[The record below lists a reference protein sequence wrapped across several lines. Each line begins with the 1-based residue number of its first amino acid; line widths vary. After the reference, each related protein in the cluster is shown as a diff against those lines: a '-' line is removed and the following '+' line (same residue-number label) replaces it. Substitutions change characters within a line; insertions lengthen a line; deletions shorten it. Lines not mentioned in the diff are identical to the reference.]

1 VAVQTALAVTVV
13 VMAMSGVVLLIDE
26 QQQHRQAE
34 AASRDAWADADDV
47 TDPPAGVWLVIAGP
61 GGGRDV
67 TPGAPAAVRG
77 LDPRSLPDG
86 VTRVVRSGRELTIR
100 TGDRDIGRVSAVYDL
115 SPAEL
120 QERRL
125 LLSLG
130 VAGLVGVLGAAAVGA
145 VIGRKAVRP
154 LGEAIALQRR
164 FVADASHELR
174 TPLTV
179 LATRAQLVRRH
190 LKGTAGPEQDAELDR
205 LVRDAS
211 TLGEVVTD
219 LLLAAELQRWPHRAD
234 LVDVAALA
242 GEVSES
248 LRPLAAERGVD
259 LSATLPD
266 TTPRDPDESPVPL
279 VCGIEA
285 ALRRAVTS
293 LVDNAIAHTAP
304 GGHVVVGVHR
314 DAGSVLV
321 AVVDDGEGLDP
332 KEAGRL
338 VARFARGTSGEPG
351 RRFGLGLALVDEVAR
366 AHHGTL
372 LIDGVPGAGAA
383 FTLKLPSAS

>member
-1 VAVQTALAVTVV
+1 VV
-13 VMAMSGVVLLIDE
+13 K
-26 QQQHRQAE
+26 
-34 AASRDAWADADDV
+34 
-47 TDPPAGVWLVIAGP
+47 
-61 GGGRDV
+61 
-67 TPGAPAAVRG
+67 
-77 LDPRSLPDG
+77 
-86 VTRVVRSGRELTIR
+86 SGRELTIR

-115 SPAEL
+115 SPGEL
-120 QERRL
+120 EERRL
-125 LLSLG
+125 LLSLA
-130 VAGLVGVLGAAAVGA
+130 VAGLVGVVGAAAVGA

-179 LATRAQLVRRH
+179 LATRAQLLRRH

-248 LRPLAAERGVD
+248 LRLLAAERGVD
-259 LSATLPD
+259 LSSTL
-266 TTPRDPDESPVPL
+266 RDPDGSPVPL
-279 VCGIEA
+279 VRGIEA

-304 GGHVVVGVHR
+304 GGHVVVGVRR
-314 DAGSVLV
+314 DAGAVLV
-321 AVVDDGEGLDP
+321 GVVDDGEGLDP

-338 VARFARGTSGEPG
+338 VARFHRGTSGEPG

-372 LIDGVPGAGAA
+372 VIDGEPGAGAA
-383 FTLKLPSAS
+383 FTLRLPAAS